1 VAAGS
6 ADISA
11 LKDVMVFLASA
22 GIAVPLFHRLRINP
36 VIGFMLAGVAVGPHG
51 LGALVDREPWLAY
64 LTITDQ
70 HRVELI
76 GELGVVFLMFMI
88 GLDLAFPRLWSL
100 RRQVFGLG
108 LAQVLL
114 TAVLVGALALAFGQG
129 FGSAAIVGIALS
141 FSSTAIV
148 MQILISEHRF
158 GTTEGQTAFAV
169 LLCQDLMVIPAL
181 FAITVIGAGA
191 GGSDVSSALGLAV
204 LRGVVAVGL
213 VLVVARIGVRP
224 LLRGAARAG
233 SHELFVAV
241 VLLVILSTAAVTSQA
256 GLSMALGAF
265 VAGLVLADTEY
276 RHQIEVDIEPFKGL
290 LLGVFFLS
298 IGLNLDLGTVWGDL
312 GAVLLLTLAILAIKA
327 AAVFAVAAPFGLGR
341 GVAAE
346 TALLLAHGGEFTLV
360 VVSLAAT
367 TDLID
372 GRLAQVVLAAT
383 VISMALVPLLSRLG
397 QRISAWLE
405 GMQFAGPMLA
415 TSDRDGPVIIGGFGR
430 VGEAVARVLEAEDV
444 PYLALEA
451 DPRRVGAARKRK
463 LPVFFGDASRADVL
477 QRAGANRAQAFVVTL
492 DDALAVD
499 RMVRAVRREWPS
511 TPIFAR
517 AKDWK
522 HAQHLQRLGVSD
534 VIPEAVEGSLQL
546 AGRVLEG
553 LGFEEEQIDTRLHTE
568 RAYERALHQQDAPL
582 S

>member
-1 VAAGS
+1 VAVGS

-11 LKDVMVFLASA
+11 LKDVMVFLGSA

-36 VIGFMLAGVAVGPHG
+36 VIGFMLAGIAVGPHG
-51 LGALVDREPWLAY
+51 LGAFLSEAPWLAY

-88 GLDLAFPRLWSL
+88 GLDLAFPRLWSM

-114 TAVLVGALALAFGQG
+114 TTVAIGALAMALGQG
-129 FGSAAIVGIALS
+129 FGAAAVVGIALS

-148 MQILISEHRF
+148 MQLLISEHRF
-158 GTTEGQTAFAV
+158 GTTEGQAAFAV
-169 LLCQDLMVIPAL
+169 LLCQDLMVVPAL
-181 FAITVIGAGA
+181 FVITVLGAGTGSADMPGAFGLAILKAVVAIGA
-191 GGSDVSSALGLAV
+191 VLLA
-204 LRGVVAVGL
+204 
-213 VLVVARIGVRP
+213 ARIAVRP
-224 LLRGAARAG
+224 LLRMAAGAG
-233 SHELFVAV
+233 NHELFVAE
-241 VLLVILSTAAVTSQA
+241 VLLVILGTAVVTSQA

-276 RHQIEVDIEPFKGL
+276 RHQVEVDIEPFKGL
-290 LLGVFFLS
+290 LLGVFFLA
-298 IGLNLDLGTVWGDL
+298 IGLNLDLGVVWSSL
-312 GAVLLLTLAILAIKA
+312 GVVLLLTLVILAVKA
-327 AAVFAVAAPFGLGR
+327 AVAFAVATPFGLGR
-341 GVAAE
+341 GIAAE
-346 TALLLAHGGEFTLV
+346 AALLLAHGGEFTLV
-360 VVSLAAT
+360 VVSLAAAQ
-367 TDLID
+367 DLID
-372 GRLAQVVLAAT
+372 PRVAQVVLAAT
-383 VISMALVPLLSRLG
+383 VISMALVPGLAGLG

-405 GMQFAGPMLA
+405 GMQFTGPVLA

-430 VGEAVARVLEAEDV
+430 VGEAVARVLESEDV

-499 RMVRAVRREWPS
+499 RMVRAIRREWPD

-517 AKDWK
+517 AKDWR
-522 HAQHLQRLGVSD
+522 HAVHLQRLGVAD

-546 AGRVLEG
+546 AGRVLDG
-553 LGFEEEQIDTRLHTE
+553 LGFEEEQIDKRLHTE
-568 RAYERALHQQDAPL
+568 RAYERALHQQDDGSP
-582 S
+582 